1 MWFNLVWMTGTP
13 IFAFELSLLL
23 WGATMVSAKKWLSVE
38 LPFWP
43 AWLGFVPI
51 IYFMYK
57 ISTLVN
63 RRFGDDI
70 EAEVMFWIGFIGL
83 LTGLVVAI
91 LPLFIKVKP

>member
-1 MWFNLVWMTGTP
+1 
-13 IFAFELSLLL
+13 
-23 WGATMVSAKKWLSVE
+23 
-38 LPFWP
+38 
-43 AWLGFVPI
+43 
-51 IYFMYK
+51 MYK